1 MTEKTKWYEYSPN
14 VTSALRI
21 GFMLGICSGVLGLL
35 FSMVFSLMIFFTKK
49 WEAIPLAIAIAT
61 ACGSIIAISDVAKT
75 IQAHAEEKHKKEEK
89 K

>member
-1 MTEKTKWYEYSPN
+1 MAEKTKWYEYEPN

-35 FSMVFSLMIFFTKK
+35 FTMVFSIMIFFTKK

-61 ACGSIIAISDVAKT
+61 ACGGIIAISDVAKT
-75 IQAHAEEKHKKEEK
+75 IQAHVEERDEKE
-89 K
+89 